1 MKTKITIII
10 VIIIFIIA
18 LIFLSMYMNKSEN
31 TSNTTSILKVSSNN
45 FEQEVLN
52 SEKIVLVD
60 FYADWCG
67 PCKIFSP
74 ILEDISNEYDSVKV
88 VKVNID
94 DEIELA
100 QHYGVTSVPT
110 LIIIQNGKV
119 VDRSVGAVSKLAI
132 INMIKNI
139 TEYG

>member
-45 FEQEVLN
+45 FEQEILN

-139 TEYG
+139 TE

>member
-110 LIIIQNGKV
+110 LIIIQNGRV

-139 TEYG
+139 TE

>member
-31 TSNTTSILKVSSNN
+31 TSNTTSILKVTSNN

-110 LIIIQNGKV
+110 LIIIQNGRV

-139 TEYG
+139 TE

>member
-74 ILEDISNEYDSVKV
+74 ILEEISNEYDSVKV

-139 TEYG
+139 TE

>member
-18 LIFLSMYMNKSEN
+18 LIFLSMYINKSEN

-60 FYADWCG
+60 FYADWCR

-139 TEYG
+139 TE

>member
-132 INMIKNI
+132 INMIKNV
-139 TEYG
+139 TE

>member
-18 LIFLSMYMNKSEN
+18 LIFLSMYINKSEN

-139 TEYG
+139 TE

>member
-139 TEYG
+139 TE